1 VLADLASGLR
11 LVGSPGRFVRT
22 VGPLTAL
29 DWTLRLLM
37 IWCLLGAFHL
47 GFGAAAPV
55 GVVAIDSLTTLLPI
69 LPNGAGAQ
77 QAAIAGGLHVHA
89 SASALVAFS
98 AGAQIVIGAAN
109 ALGGAVGLALLPA
122 RRREHPVLPQVAAA

>member
-1 VLADLASGLR
+1 
-11 LVGSPGRFVRT
+11 
-22 VGPLTAL
+22 
-29 DWTLRLLM
+29 M

-89 SASALVAFS
+89 SATSLLAFS
-98 AGAQIVIGAAN
+98 AGAQFLVGAVN
-109 ALGGAVGLALLPA
+109 VLGGAVGLALLPP
-122 RRREHPVLPQVAAA
+122 RRREQPVLAQVAPA

>member
-1 VLADLASGLR
+1 
-11 LVGSPGRFVRT
+11 
-22 VGPLTAL
+22 
-29 DWTLRLLM
+29 
-37 IWCLLGAFHL
+37 
-47 GFGAAAPV
+47 
-55 GVVAIDSLTTLLPI
+55 
-69 LPNGAGAQ
+69 
-77 QAAIAGGLHVHA
+77 VHA